1 MVDWRSWINN
11 YIISVIIEAVKEK
24 STMFQATAGAQPLV
38 PRRISSA
45 AGKKARQAG
54 TSQMGVKLSEGE
66 ARMLYLQGG
75 QGVLRLR
82 MIREGLP
89 EEMAPGKEESTQDNR
104 QEKEWVQRPQLC
116 KKG

>member
-1 MVDWRSWINN
+1 
-11 YIISVIIEAVKEK
+11 
-24 STMFQATAGAQPLV
+24 
-38 PRRISSA
+38 
-45 AGKKARQAG
+45 
-54 TSQMGVKLSEGE
+54 
-66 ARMLYLQGG
+66 MLYPQGG

-82 MIREGLP
+82 MIREGFL